1 MQKERFFSPLQI
13 AVELQLWDTLNIQ
26 IHWYTEFTDILKGPV
41 VQTLM
46 LQMRETEAFL
56 LVGTWSQ
63 NSWFPTNLET
73 KICGSVKKLY
83 VLCLV
88 TQLCPILCDPMD
100 YSPPGFSLSMRI
112 LQARILEWVAMP
124 SFRGSSL
131 PRDWTQVSCIAGG
144 FFTIWTTREAQEYSW
159 VAYPFSR
166 GSSWPSSRTRIS
178 LIGGGFFTSW
188 ASREAPNSTV
198 SKRLM
203 FEYFPN
209 GTPKNILFYMLY
221 FYWVP
226 NCS

>member
-88 TQLCPILCDPMD
+88 TQLC
-100 YSPPGFSLSMRI
+100 FSLSMRI

-178 LIGGGFFTSW
+178 LTGGDSLPAELLGKPQTVQFQKDWCLSIFQMGLLRISYFTCCIFIEF
-188 ASREAPNSTV
+188 RIVVKCN
-198 SKRLM
+198 
-203 FEYFPN
+203 
-209 GTPKNILFYMLY
+209 
-221 FYWVP
+221 
-226 NCS
+226 

>member
-88 TQLCPILCDPMD
+88 TQLC
-100 YSPPGFSLSMRI
+100 FSLSMRI

-178 LIGGGFFTSW
+178 LTGGDSLAAELLGKPQTVQFQKDWCLSIFQMGLLRISYFTCCIFIEF
-188 ASREAPNSTV
+188 RIVVKCN
-198 SKRLM
+198 
-203 FEYFPN
+203 
-209 GTPKNILFYMLY
+209 
-221 FYWVP
+221 
-226 NCS
+226 